1 MVENDGLQD
10 AVINLA
16 QDKIVLAC
24 KAAQQQRRQLPE
36 GVRAPAAR
44 SAQGDAYFMNAMSV
58 GTKMLPLMLRN
69 LKWAAQQVRQLGCRQ
84 IVVAVQRGSAHTL
97 KI

>member
-10 AVINLA
+10 AVVNLA
-16 QDKIVLAC
+16 QDKIILAC

-36 GVRAPAAR
+36 GIRAPAAR
-44 SAQGDAYFMNAMSV
+44 AQSDAHFMNAMSV

-84 IVVAVQRGSAHTL
+84 ILMAVHRE
-97 KI
+97 